1 MNDFAPLPA
10 LLGGAL
16 IGLSA
21 TLVLLFHGRIAG
33 ISGMVGGLLARDDAA
48 RPLRTWF
55 LSGLVIA
62 GVALGAWAPS
72 TLSSVPAIPLW
83 AVGLAGVLVGV
94 GTRLGNGC
102 TSGHGVCGIG
112 RFSKR
117 SIVATMTF
125 MACAIVT
132 VFVLRRA
139 GVPLPGAAP
148 VPPSEAASGET
159 P

>member
-16 IGLSA
+16 IGLAA
-21 TLVLLFHGRIAG
+21 TIVLLFHGRIAG
-33 ISGMVGGLLARDDAA
+33 VSGMVGGLLARDDAA

-55 LSGLVIA
+55 LAGLVLA
-62 GVALGAWAPS
+62 GVALAAWAPS
-72 TLSSVPAIPLW
+72 TLSSVPTIPLW
-83 AVGLAGVLVGV
+83 AVALAGVLVGL

-117 SIVATMTF
+117 SLVATMTF
-125 MACAIVT
+125 MACAMVT
-132 VFVLRRA
+132 VFILRRA
-139 GVPLPGAAP
+139 GVALPNASPAPAIETAPGAHQ
-148 VPPSEAASGET
+148 
-159 P
+159 